1 MKFDEV
7 MGSID
12 SSGRADPDGLLRVI
26 KSIPE
31 IEDISAGERGAFAVG
46 VMLGISYILQMY
58 NEGRG
63 TEAAL
68 NSVSLMAVFERA
80 TQP

>member
-7 MGSID
+7 MNSID
-12 SSGRADPDGLLRVI
+12 SSGKADPDGLLRVI
-26 KSIPE
+26 ESIPE

-46 VMLGISYILQMY
+46 VMLGISYILQM
-58 NEGRG
+58 NNAGRG